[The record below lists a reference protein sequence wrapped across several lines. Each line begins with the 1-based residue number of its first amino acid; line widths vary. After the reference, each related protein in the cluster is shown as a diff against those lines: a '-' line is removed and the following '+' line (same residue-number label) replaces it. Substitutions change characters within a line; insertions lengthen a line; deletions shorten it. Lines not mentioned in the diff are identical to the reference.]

1 MKAAE
6 KPRDETGLSQGT
18 PAASYILATESYWR
32 PSDTERYPDRH
43 GTTETDA
50 RYETDIKDKY

>member
-6 KPRDETGLSQGT
+6 KPRDGTGLSQGT
-18 PAASYILATESYWR
+18 PAASYILATESYWL
-32 PSDTERYPDRH
+32 PSDTERYSDRL

-50 RYETDIKDKY
+50 RYETDTKDKY